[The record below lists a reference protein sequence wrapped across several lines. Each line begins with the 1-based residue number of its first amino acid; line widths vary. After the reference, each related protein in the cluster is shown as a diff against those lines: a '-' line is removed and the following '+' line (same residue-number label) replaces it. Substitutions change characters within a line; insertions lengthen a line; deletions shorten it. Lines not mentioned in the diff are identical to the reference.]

1 MGLRIEPAPGMPGA
15 LAANGNRRHRPH
27 RADHLLQ
34 PFMSIV
40 LAFPVNGEAIDVE
53 TVLFAAAVV
62 AVVLIG
68 QRMRVARR

>member
-1 MGLRIEPAPGMPGA
+1 MI
-15 LAANGNRRHRPH
+15 
-27 RADHLLQ
+27 
-34 PFMSIV
+34 IV
-40 LAFPVNGEAIDVE
+40 LAFPLNGEAIDVE